1 MNKQG
6 PLKAVV
12 DKGGLRSISA
22 DRVSTVVLKDITILR
37 LQWGLRFFFFFSFI
51 IVTYRHR
58 STPLGKERPDQ

>member
-22 DRVSTVVLKDITILR
+22 DRVPTVVLKDTTILR
-37 LQWGLRFFFFFSFI
+37 LQWGLRFFFLS
-51 IVTYRHR
+51 
-58 STPLGKERPDQ
+58 L